1 MLPLRWQPYEAVFE
15 DDYSTKS
22 DVYSFA
28 ALCWELFHQGD
39 QPFHSLPD
47 SVVIE
52 KLQCQELVLKPS
64 KSAPPKI
71 ASMLIN
77 CASYNPRERPTF
89 SSIAI
94 TLGEALKD
102 L

>member
-1 MLPLRWQPYEAVFE
+1 MVFD

-28 ALCWELFHQGD
+28 ALCSELFHQGD

-47 SVVIE
+47 TTVIE
-52 KLQCQELVLKPS
+52 KLQHQELILKPS
-64 KSAPPKI
+64 RSAPPKV
-71 ASMLIN
+71 AGLLLN

-89 SSIAI
+89 STIAI
-94 TLGEALKD
+94 TLGESLKD